1 MAYDLEEQEQLDEL
15 RDFWKKY
22 GNFIMT
28 VITVVMVA
36 VAAWRGWGW
45 WELRQSG
52 QAAQVYDQLRKAADD
67 KDIGKVKEFAGVIF
81 SDFNRTP
88 YAQMAALVAARAYF
102 DADDL
107 KAAKAPLQWAI
118 DNSTD
123 EEFRN
128 AARLRMAGVLLDE
141 KAYDAGLK
149 VLETGVTSGPFAGLY
164 ADRRGDLL
172 VGQGKTEE
180 ARKAYQSALELL
192 GTASPLYRI
201 VKIKADSLG
210 GTGS

>member
-15 RDFWKKY
+15 REFWNKY

-28 VITVVMVA
+28 VITVVMLA

-45 WELRQSG
+45 WEVRQSG
-52 QAAQVYDQLRKAADD
+52 QAAQVYEQLTKAAEG
-67 KDIGKVKEFAGVIF
+67 KDIAKVKEFAGVIF
-81 SDFNRTP
+81 SDFGRTP

-107 KAAKAPLQWAI
+107 KAAKAPLQWTI
-118 DNSTD
+118 DNAAD
-123 EEFRN
+123 EEFRD
-128 AARLRMAGVLLDE
+128 AARLRLAGILLDE
-141 KAYDAGLK
+141 KDYDAGLK
-149 VLETGVTSGPFAGLY
+149 LLEPAAASGPFAGLY

-180 ARKAYQSALELL
+180 ARKAYASALELL
-192 GTASPLYRI
+192 GKTSPLYGI
-201 VKIKADSLG
+201 VKIKSDTLG

>member
-15 RDFWKKY
+15 KAFWNKY

-45 WELRQSG
+45 WQVREGG
-52 QAAQVYDQLRKAADD
+52 QAAQVYDQLLKAADG
-67 KDIGKVKEFAGVIF
+67 KDIAKVKEFAGVIF
-81 SDFNRTP
+81 SDYKRTP

-102 DADDL
+102 EVDDL
-107 KAAKAPLQWAI
+107 KSAKAPLQWAI
-118 DNSTD
+118 DNGAD

-128 AARLRMAGVLLDE
+128 AARLRLAGVLLDE
-141 KAYDAGLK
+141 KSYDAGLK
-149 VLETGVTSGPFAGLY
+149 VLDAGVTTGPFAGLY

-172 VGQGKTEE
+172 AAMGKADE
-180 ARKAYQSALELL
+180 AGKAYQSALELL
-192 GTASPLYRI
+192 GTASPLYPV
-201 VKIKADSLG
+201 VKMKADSLARA
-210 GTGS
+210 GS

>member
-15 RDFWKKY
+15 KEFWNKY

-81 SDFNRTP
+81 SDFKRTP

-118 DNSTD
+118 DNSAD
-123 EEFRN
+123 EEFRT
-128 AARLRMAGVLLDE
+128 AARLRMAGILLDE

-149 VLETGVTSGPFAGLY
+149 MLETAVPSGPFAGLY

-172 VGQGKTEE
+172 VGLGKTEE
-180 ARKAYQSALELL
+180 ARKAYKSALELL
-192 GTASPLYRI
+192 GNASPLYRI
-201 VKIKADSLG
+201 VKMKADALG